1 VRSVIVLSDGC
12 TIASGSGDRTVKLWD
27 TATLQCTRTL
37 SGHDHYV
44 YAIAEVRSGIIAS
57 GSDDQTI
64 RVWST
69 ATGECLA
76 TIPWNNTIFYL
87 VSLPGGRG
95 RGRLVSGSYYS
106 PDLAIWS
113 EEVE

>member
-1 VRSVIVLSDGC
+1 M
-12 TIASGSGDRTVKLWD
+12 KLWD

-37 SGHDHYV
+37 SGHGNYVV

-57 GSDDQTI
+57 GSYDRTI

-76 TIPWNNTIFYL
+76 TIPWNKSIYYL

-95 RGRLVSGSYYS
+95 RGRLVSGSGNS